1 MKTQDKLIIRRP
13 TLKDKEQVEEMVE
26 EFRKYESVI
35 NGHGSIDKCAS
46 YEEWL
51 DKLAMYE
58 NKETLPEGR
67 VLSTQYITVRES
79 DNKVVGLIN
88 ARWYLND
95 FLKIHGGH
103 IGDSIRPLERNKGYA
118 TEQIR
123 LVLEEFKLRGEK
135 KVLITCKKQN
145 IASARTIEK
154 NGGVF
159 ENEVVFEGEVYKRY
173 WITI

>member
-1 MKTQDKLIIRRP
+1 MKTRDRLIIRRP
-13 TLKDKEQVEEMVE
+13 TLRDKEQVEEMVE
-26 EFRKYESVI
+26 EFRKYESII

-79 DNKVVGLIN
+79 DNKVVGLVN

-123 LVLEEFKLRGEK
+123 LVLEEFKKRGEK

-154 NGGVF
+154 NGGIL
-159 ENEVVFEGEVYKRY
+159 ENEVVYEGDTYKRY

>member
-35 NGHGSIDKCAS
+35 NGHGSIDKFAT

-67 VLSTQYITVRES
+67 VLSTQYITVRKK

-123 LVLEEFKLRGEK
+123 LLLEEFRKRGEK

-154 NGGVF
+154 NGGVL
-159 ENEVVFEGEVYKRY
+159 ENEVEFEGDIYKRY
-173 WITI
+173 WITL